1 MYKDQNQ
8 LLQALVAENL
18 LTKDTAAD
26 LIARSQ
32 SAKKTP
38 EELIMAE
45 NLVSEDQLASLESK
59 LLSIPLADLKGRQ
72 IPKSVLEIIPQEV
85 ADNYQM
91 VPFEKTGNEIHIG
104 LVNPQNFK
112 AIEAVEFLAQK
123 ANLKVRYF
131 IISTGSFKAAFRQ
144 YQILGEEV
152 KEALE
157 GIAEQTAV
165 TDLVNEPTQEMEEV
179 IKNAPVSKMVLVII
193 RHAIDGRSSDIHI
206 EPTMKD
212 TKVRYRIDGM
222 LRTSLVLP
230 KYIHSAIVA
239 RIKVLANLK
248 LDETRKPQDGR
259 IRLTVEGRD
268 VDFRVSTLPLF
279 EGEKVVLRILDT
291 NAQVPSLEQLGFNKI
306 HIDIIKEA
314 IQKPHGLTLLT
325 GPTGS
330 GKTTT
335 LYTILTMLNQDGV
348 NIVTLEDPIEYY
360 ISGVNQS
367 QINTD
372 IGYSFA
378 SGLRA
383 ILRQDPN
390 VVMLGEIRDKETTE
404 LVVHASLTG
413 HMILSTLHTNSAI
426 GAIPR
431 LIDLGAEPFLLS
443 SIVNLLIAQRL
454 ARKVCPDC
462 KTTTIIPETLL
473 RKVKDQLVGI
483 PPKYLEGIDT
493 AKLTFYKGQGCPHC
507 GNLGYQGRIA
517 VAEVLNIT
525 SETREAINKGGDV
538 SVIKKILE
546 KEEYITLTQDCLI
559 KALSGVTTLEEV
571 MRIAQL

>member
-1 MYKDQNQ
+1 
-8 LLQALVAENL
+8 
-18 LTKDTAAD
+18 
-26 LIARSQ
+26 
-32 SAKKTP
+32 
-38 EELIMAE
+38 
-45 NLVSEDQLASLESK
+45 
-59 LLSIPLADLKGRQ
+59 
-72 IPKSVLEIIPQEV
+72 
-85 ADNYQM
+85 
-91 VPFEKTGNEIHIG
+91 
-104 LVNPQNFK
+104 
-112 AIEAVEFLAQK
+112 
-123 ANLKVRYF
+123 
-131 IISTGSFKAAFRQ
+131 
-144 YQILGEEV
+144 
-152 KEALE
+152 
-157 GIAEQTAV
+157 
-165 TDLVNEPTQEMEEV
+165 
-179 IKNAPVSKMVLVII
+179 MVLVII